1 MTFVTFERILICIV
15 MFGSLI
21 MILEGK
27 AKEQRPSPE
36 RAYRETI
43 GEHILMQYVCGYP
56 RTTAEVAADYDTLT
70 DEQQKQ
76 VAWRMVNMMR
86 AFTNRGHGPK
96 FCQCD
101 RCQKW
106 LTDFNY
112 LTDRCREA
120 LAKGTPYEQD
130 P

>member
-1 MTFVTFERILICIV
+1 MNTSRLFWTGILI
-15 MFGSLI
+15 MSLCGVVFCAAEKNKKP
-21 MILEGK
+21 LGYN
-27 AKEQRPSPE
+27 
-36 RAYRETI
+36 AYKETI

-56 RTTAEVAADYDTLT
+56 RTSAEVVADYDSLS

-96 FCQCD
+96 FCQCKW
-101 RCQKW
+101 CQKW

-120 LAKGTPYEQD
+120 LDSSEVRW
-130 P
+130 